1 MNVLFVN
8 LIKIYCLI
16 FAFYFFLNN
25 YFNNSKNIG
34 NTIYNELNC
43 TKKLQNIINLKKVI
57 YTIILG
63 SYDKPK
69 RFNKQEGY
77 DYFLFTDDNSIEQYK
92 NTNWTLLKVP
102 DEVKNLNVSTVKM
115 QRFLK
120 LHPHLYFKNYELS
133 IYIDGTFIIKGNLD
147 EFLLRI
153 LTPKFYFYTF
163 EHPERNNIFQEI
175 KQVVR
180 VKKEKKSLGELLVKK
195 YMEEKYPY
203 NNGLIESCLLIRKHN
218 DKQCINIMTKWYR
231 EIKKYSHRDQL
242 SFNYI
247 IWKNKIK
254 MKYISKEYA
263 LQYFI
268 KRKTHL
274 IRKIYVD
281 KKKLKFQ

>member
-16 FAFYFFLNN
+16 FAFYCFFNN

-34 NTIYNELNC
+34 NIIYNELNW
-43 TKKLQNIINLKKVI
+43 TKKLQKIINLKKVI

-69 RFNKQEGY
+69 SFNKQEGY

-102 DEVKNLNVSTVKM
+102 DEVKNLNLSRVKM

-175 KQVVR
+175 KKVVQLQ
-180 VKKEKKSLGELLVKK
+180 KEKKSLGELLVKK
-195 YMEEKYPY
+195 YMEEKYPD

-218 DKQCINIMTKWYR
+218 DKQCINVMTKWYS

-247 IWKNKIK
+247 IWKNEIK

-263 LQYFI
+263 LQYFNLH
-268 KRKTHL
+268 KVHL
-274 IRKIYVD
+274 IHKIYVD
-281 KKKLKFQ
+281 KKN